1 MRKRSRIWNIALISY
16 EARPPIK
23 YYEFV
28 DKQPKIGTL
37 VVIDGTERLF
47 AEAAVGQIL
56 ERLLPE
62 AARDLNL
69 ETFSPESLDLQK
81 LQSAVVA
88 MPFLAEHRVVVLR
101 DAGALRAA
109 DRKGVWEVAQDVPEG
124 NVLVLEDLTVVRRG
138 TKPESFASLA
148 GRTALRIDTT
158 PNADARVRFIE
169 ETLRNLGATAEP
181 RAIATLAGGESDL
194 GAVRT
199 DLEKLALLD
208 TKITFAHLEAEML
221 ATVEPKAWQYA
232 AALVEGRP
240 AEALTHAAE
249 LFDRERGAGTAL
261 LGALA
266 AEYDLIWQIVRGMEL
281 EPRFRWRAGK
291 LAPLARRLGERR
303 ARRGFELAVRGFE
316 AIVTGRV
323 EDPQTIVELVT
334 SEAAKL

>member
-1 MRKRSRIWNIALISY
+1 M
-16 EARPPIK
+16 
-23 YYEFV
+23 V
-28 DKQPKIGTL
+28 
-37 VVIDGTERLF
+37 DGTERLF
-47 AEAAVGQIL
+47 AEAAIGSIL
-56 ERLLPE
+56 ERQLPE

-81 LQSAVVA
+81 LQSAASA

-109 DRKGVWEVAQDVPEG
+109 ERKGVWEVAQSVPEG
-124 NVLVLEDLTVVRRG
+124 NTLVLEDLTVVRKG
-138 TKPESFASLA
+138 TKPETFASLA

-158 PNADARVRFIE
+158 PTADGRVRFID
-169 ETLRNLGATAEP
+169 ETLRSLGATAEP
-181 RAIATLAGGESDL
+181 RVVATLAGGESDL

-240 AEALTHAAE
+240 SEALAHAAE

-261 LGALA
+261 MGALA
-266 AEYDLIWQIVRGMEL
+266 AEYDLIWQVVRGMEL

-323 EDPQTIVELVT
+323 EDPKTIVELVT
-334 SEAAKL
+334 SEASKL

>member
-1 MRKRSRIWNIALISY
+1 M
-16 EARPPIK
+16 
-23 YYEFV
+23 
-28 DKQPKIGTL
+28 
-37 VVIDGTERLF
+37 
-47 AEAAVGQIL
+47 IL

-69 ETFSPESLDLQK
+69 ETFSPESLDVPK
-81 LQSAVVA
+81 LQSAVSA
-88 MPFLAEHRVVVLR
+88 MPFLAEHRVVVVR
-101 DAGALRAA
+101 ETGALRTAE
-109 DRKGVWEVAQDVPEG
+109 RKAIWEVAETVPEG
-124 NVLVLEDLTVVRRG
+124 NTLVLEDLSVARRG
-138 TKPESFASLA
+138 PKPESFAALA
-148 GRTALRIDTT
+148 GRSALRIDTT
-158 PNADARVRFIE
+158 PSADARVRFIE
-169 ETLRNLGATAEP
+169 ETLASLGAAAEP
-181 RAIATLAGGESDL
+181 RAIAALAGGESDL

-240 AEALTHAAE
+240 AEALAHATD
-249 LFDRERGAGTAL
+249 LFDRERSAGTAL

-266 AEYDLIWQIVRGMEL
+266 AEYDLIWQIVRGVEL

-323 EDPQTIVELVT
+323 EDPKTIVELVT
-334 SEAAKL
+334 SEASKL